1 MKENFFTKLFNHK
14 DEPIDST
21 IQSFSVTENVT
32 PNVISSPLQLE
43 VIEVDTLEK
52 EEETPSSIHTTL
64 SMKQSYLLNHLFDM
78 AYVAATADD
87 AFYSP
92 RPYKVAHHAA
102 VAKKFD
108 DKYNEDVSTC
118 NENFERNKIALEKL
132 SNYVTPRLQL
142 FDKIKEIYPNF
153 CLNYDKK
160 MSPEDL
166 KVYVENR
173 KSLKKTIFVTNVYS
187 DTVSSKEVLLDC
199 KNKLSNVI
207 DSEGFAKACHIEDN
221 FVLSELDVFF
231 DKLGKLPEEE
241 RTKFTN
247 STITSGENTVPILD
261 YINRVKQERL
271 SRIGQ
276 YSSIEQLY
284 SKIPSATPSIKVVTK
299 SDKSDKTDNDAR

>member
-14 DEPIDST
+14 NETLDPSM
-21 IQSFSVTENVT
+21 QSFSVTENVT

-52 EEETPSSIHTTL
+52 DEETPSSLHTTI

-87 AFYSP
+87 TFYLP
-92 RPYKVAHHAA
+92 RPYKIAHHQS

-108 DKYNEDVSTC
+108 DKYKDDVSAC
-118 NENFERNKIALEKL
+118 DENFERNKIALEKI
-132 SNYVTPRLQL
+132 SSHVSPRLQL

-160 MSPEDL
+160 MSPDDL
-166 KVYVENR
+166 PIYIENR
-173 KSLKKTIFVTNVYS
+173 KSLKKAIFKTNTYS
-187 DTVSSKEVLLDC
+187 DTTSSRDVLLDC
-199 KNKLSNVI
+199 KDKLSNVI
-207 DSEGFAKACHIEDN
+207 DSQGFAKACHIEDR
-221 FVLSELDVFF
+221 FVLSEIDVFL

-241 RTKFTN
+241 RAQFAN
-247 STITSGENTVPILD
+247 NTITAGENTVPILD
-261 YINRVKQERL
+261 YVDKIRQERL
-271 SRIGQ
+271 SRIEQ

-284 SKIPSATPSIKVVTK
+284 SKIPSATPTIKVVTK
-299 SDKSDKTDNDAR
+299 SDKSDNDAR